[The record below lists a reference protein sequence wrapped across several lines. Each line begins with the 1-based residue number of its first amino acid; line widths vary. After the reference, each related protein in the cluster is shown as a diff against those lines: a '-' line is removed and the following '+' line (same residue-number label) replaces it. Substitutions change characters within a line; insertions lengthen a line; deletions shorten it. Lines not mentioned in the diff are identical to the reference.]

1 MGLRP
6 ALPAHPVLLG
16 NPKGT
21 RGTDTAAM
29 GVAGGPSVRVFI
41 QPEALL

>member
-1 MGLRP
+1 MGLCP

-21 RGTDTAAM
+21 WGTDTAAM
-29 GVAGGPSVRVFI
+29 GASGDPSVCVFI